1 MPPKAQQED
10 VRVTH
15 RVGRTISK
23 KQYVREMIAEMGWSK
38 KRAVNAWLAVIDSC
52 PRPDVQV
59 IVQNGKPHLYIEHN
73 ETIIDVY

>member
-1 MPPKAQQED
+1 MVPKPEQ

-23 KQYVREMIAEMGWSK
+23 KEYVNEMMAEFGWTRR
-38 KRAVNAWLAVIDSC
+38 RAVAAWHAVLDSC

-59 IVQNGKPHLYIEHN
+59 VVENGKPHLYIEHN
-73 ETIIDVY
+73 ETIINVD